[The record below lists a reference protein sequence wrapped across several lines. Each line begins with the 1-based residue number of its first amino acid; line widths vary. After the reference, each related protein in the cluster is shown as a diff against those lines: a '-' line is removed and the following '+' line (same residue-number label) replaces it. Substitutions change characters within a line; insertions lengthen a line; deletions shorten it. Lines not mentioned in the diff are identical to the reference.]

1 MELILKNVK
10 KKDFPV
16 LKSLA
21 KSLGFE
27 IVQEVEKPYNPEF
40 VKEILDAEQSI
51 KDGKGV
57 RGPYEESLVG
67 LKIADLTQPLE
78 IVRII
83 HSFDPCIACAVHV
96 MDTKGNEL
104 SSYKVDVNGASC

>member
-1 MELILKNVK
+1 MDIVLKNVK

-27 IVQEVEKPYNPEF
+27 IEKEDKPYNPEF

-51 KDGKGV
+51 RDGHGV
-57 RGPYEESLVG
+57 
-67 LKIADLTQPLE
+67 KIKLE
-78 IVRII
+78 NLW
-83 HSFDPCIACAVHV
+83 
-96 MDTKGNEL
+96 K
-104 SSYKVDVNGASC
+104 

>member
-16 LKSLA
+16 LKTLA

-27 IVQEVEKPYNPEF
+27 IEKKEEKPYNPEF

-51 KDGKGV
+51 KDRKGV
-57 RGPYEESLVG
+57 
-67 LKIADLTQPLE
+67 KIKLEDLW
-78 IVRII
+78 
-83 HSFDPCIACAVHV
+83 
-96 MDTKGNEL
+96 K
-104 SSYKVDVNGASC
+104 

>member
-1 MELILKNVK
+1 MELILNNVK

-57 RGPYEESLVG
+57 RIKLE
-67 LKIADLTQPLE
+67 DLW
-78 IVRII
+78 
-83 HSFDPCIACAVHV
+83 
-96 MDTKGNEL
+96 K
-104 SSYKVDVNGASC
+104 

>member
-1 MELILKNVK
+1 MDIVLKNVK

-27 IVQEVEKPYNPEF
+27 IEKDEKPYNPEF

-51 KDGKGV
+51 KDGKGI
-57 RGPYEESLVG
+57 RIKLE
-67 LKIADLTQPLE
+67 DLW
-78 IVRII
+78 
-83 HSFDPCIACAVHV
+83 
-96 MDTKGNEL
+96 K
-104 SSYKVDVNGASC
+104 

>member
-10 KKDFPV
+10 KKDLPV

-27 IVQEVEKPYNPEF
+27 IEKEDKPYNPQF

-51 KDGKGV
+51 KEGKGT
-57 RGPYEESLVG
+57 RMTMEE
-67 LKIADLTQPLE
+67 LK
-78 IVRII
+78 
-83 HSFDPCIACAVHV
+83 
-96 MDTKGNEL
+96 EL
-104 SSYKVDVNGASC
+104 CK

>member
-1 MELILKNVK
+1 MDIILKNVK

-27 IVQEVEKPYNPEF
+27 IVEEVDPSKSELAKQKPYNPEF

-57 RGPYEESLVG
+57 
-67 LKIADLTQPLE
+67 KIKLEDLW
-78 IVRII
+78 
-83 HSFDPCIACAVHV
+83 
-96 MDTKGNEL
+96 K
-104 SSYKVDVNGASC
+104 

>member
-1 MELILKNVK
+1 MDIILKNVK

-16 LKSLA
+16 FQSLA

-27 IVQEVEKPYNPEF
+27 IIEENEKPYNTEF

-57 RGPYEESLVG
+57 
-67 LKIADLTQPLE
+67 KIKLEDLW
-78 IVRII
+78 
-83 HSFDPCIACAVHV
+83 
-96 MDTKGNEL
+96 K
-104 SSYKVDVNGASC
+104 

>member
-1 MELILKNVK
+1 MDITLKNVK

-16 LKSLA
+16 VQSLA

-27 IVQEVEKPYNPEF
+27 IVEENEKPYNQEF

-57 RGPYEESLVG
+57 
-67 LKIADLTQPLE
+67 KIKLEDLW
-78 IVRII
+78 
-83 HSFDPCIACAVHV
+83 
-96 MDTKGNEL
+96 K
-104 SSYKVDVNGASC
+104 

>member
-27 IVQEVEKPYNPEF
+27 IVQEIEKPYNPEF
-40 VKEILDAEQSI
+40 VKEILEAEQSI
-51 KDGKGV
+51 KEGKGV
-57 RGPYEESLVG
+57 RIKLE
-67 LKIADLTQPLE
+67 DLW
-78 IVRII
+78 
-83 HSFDPCIACAVHV
+83 
-96 MDTKGNEL
+96 K
-104 SSYKVDVNGASC
+104 

>member
-1 MELILKNVK
+1 MDITLKNVK

-16 LKSLA
+16 FQSLA

-27 IVQEVEKPYNPEF
+27 IVEENEKPYNQEF

-57 RGPYEESLVG
+57 
-67 LKIADLTQPLE
+67 KIKLEDLW
-78 IVRII
+78 
-83 HSFDPCIACAVHV
+83 
-96 MDTKGNEL
+96 K
-104 SSYKVDVNGASC
+104 

>member
-10 KKDFPV
+10 KKDLPL

-27 IVQEVEKPYNPEF
+27 IEKEEKPYNPEF

-51 KDGKGV
+51 RDGKGI
-57 RGPYEESLVG
+57 RMTME
-67 LKIADLTQPLE
+67 
-78 IVRII
+78 
-83 HSFDPCIACAVHV
+83 
-96 MDTKGNEL
+96 
-104 SSYKVDVNGASC
+104 